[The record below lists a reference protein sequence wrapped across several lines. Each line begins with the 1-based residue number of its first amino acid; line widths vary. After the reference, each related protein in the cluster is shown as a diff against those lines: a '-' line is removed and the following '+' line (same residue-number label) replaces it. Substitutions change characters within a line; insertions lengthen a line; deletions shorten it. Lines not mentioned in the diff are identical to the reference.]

1 MLEIIWNT
9 NIIAYGF
16 RQRNSTAELYQLALI
31 VIESIWHGAKM
42 EMTQKDLV
50 GLQENIIGKRVIRK
64 FLHWMSRKL

>member
-31 VIESIWHGAKM
+31 VIEGIWHGAKM

-64 FLHWMSRKL
+64 FLHWRSRKL